1 MKNFIIVPTLVISI
15 VLLLTLNGC
24 LVFHK
29 ISYEV
34 HLDTPE
40 KGYAIVTAYD
50 MRSEAETESDFQKD
64 KDNLF
69 QYMLK
74 SKDFVEQ
81 QKKQGRDIYS
91 RKLFVNG
98 GMLIGQ
104 GEFKFDKISNVES
117 IKYEDGFHYLNLTLE
132 DSVISTNGIIV
143 KSKDFKRI
151 LWDKGM
157 KILKFEMFSQSF
169 KGNPFRPLVPFYK
182 KQMN

>member
-1 MKNFIIVPTLVISI
+1 MKKFIMVPALVVSI
-15 VLLLTLNGC
+15 VLLFTLNGC

-50 MRSEAETESDFQKD
+50 MRSEAETDEDYQKD

-74 SKDFVEQ
+74 SKEFVEQ
-81 QKKQGRDIYS
+81 QRKQGREIYS
-91 RKLFVNG
+91 RKLFVKDG
-98 GMLIGQ
+98 KLIGQ
-104 GEFKFDKISNVES
+104 GEFKFDNINSVES
-117 IKYEDGFHYLNLTLE
+117 IKYEDGFHYLNLTLD
-132 DSVISTNGIIV
+132 DSVIYTNGIIV

-157 KILKFEMFSQSF
+157 KILKFEMFSESF
-169 KGNPFRPLVPFYK
+169 KGNPYRPLAPFYK
-182 KQMN
+182 K